1 MCVYLIETKA
11 VHFSAFP
18 ALFYLTLVLS
28 AILIRSTT
36 WIYGGDRVYADSKHV
51 FWFTSLLVP
60 RIAKS
65 WAGGWERGN
74 AFVWAH
80 RWVVLRFCAG
90 LMRPVSCFMGLVSY
104 STMKLISDSISGC
117 AGGYKTLWSSI
128 PTNSFNIIG
137 YAIWCTLLI

>member
-11 VHFSAFP
+11 VHSSAFP
-18 ALFYLTLVLS
+18 ALFYLMLVLS

-51 FWFTSLLVP
+51 FWFTSFLVP

-74 AFVWAH
+74 AFV
-80 RWVVLRFCAG
+80 
-90 LMRPVSCFMGLVSY
+90 
-104 STMKLISDSISGC
+104 
-117 AGGYKTLWSSI
+117 
-128 PTNSFNIIG
+128 
-137 YAIWCTLLI
+137 